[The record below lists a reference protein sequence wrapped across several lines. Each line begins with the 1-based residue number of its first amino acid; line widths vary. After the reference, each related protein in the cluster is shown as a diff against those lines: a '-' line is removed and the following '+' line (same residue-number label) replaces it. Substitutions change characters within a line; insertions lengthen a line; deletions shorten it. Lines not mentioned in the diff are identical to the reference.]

1 MVFNNS
7 PLLIQLV
14 AIPAFPSPSLRGE
27 GHSKDGEKKKKRF
40 KIEEEMLKC
49 DGVEDGF

>member
-7 PLLIQLV
+7 PLSIQLV
-14 AIPAFPSPSLRGE
+14 AIPAFPSPSHGGE
-27 GHSKDGEKKKKRF
+27 GHSEKKKKRF
-40 KIEEEMLKC
+40 KEGEEEMLKG